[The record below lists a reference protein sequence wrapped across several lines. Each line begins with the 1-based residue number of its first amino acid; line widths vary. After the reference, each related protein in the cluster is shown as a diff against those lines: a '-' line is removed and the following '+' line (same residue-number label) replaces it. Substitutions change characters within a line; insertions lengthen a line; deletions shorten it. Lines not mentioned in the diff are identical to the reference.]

1 MNLRPGTPPSIR
13 ELRIARRLESRGQRD
28 LFGELLKLR
37 GFALG
42 EGYSL
47 GRLCAVGGEGALYAV
62 HSDVDPSLPLVG
74 KIPVVSWHTPI
85 DLTSSILRL
94 ARAIIDHEANLLE
107 TAGSPFLPQFEEL
120 LEFEN
125 PLLESARGGE
135 FAEPEPC
142 LVMERLSGHDLDV
155 WICRVHRG
163 GLVGR
168 ESLRATLDRIAVWL
182 LHALVDL
189 EGRDFLYADLRP
201 GNLRVVGRPDRR
213 VRLLDAGSCVR
224 PGENAGRFPHV
235 PSYLPPD
242 LLRAAERGEQLV
254 ATPKTQA
261 VMAGRTLYEVATG
274 ETPRAGTPVDT
285 VKLENAPISPNVA
298 EVIRALANG
307 ECEDCATAL
316 LPLTSEVEGVEAAED
331 RAEPSGAS

>member
-1 MNLRPGTPPSIR
+1 MILRPGTPPSIR
-13 ELRIARRLESRGQRD
+13 ELRIARRLESRGRRD

-37 GFALG
+37 GFVLG

-47 GRLCAVGGEGALYAV
+47 GRLCAVGGEGVLFEV

-85 DLTSSILRL
+85 ELTSRILRL
-94 ARAIIDHEANLLE
+94 ARAIIDHESNLLE
-107 TAGSPFLPQFEEL
+107 TAGSPFLPRFEEL

-125 PLLESARGGE
+125 PLIESARGGE

-142 LVMERLSGHDLDV
+142 LVMERLGGQDLDV
-155 WICRVHRG
+155 WVCRVHRG
-163 GLVGR
+163 GYISR
-168 ESLRATLDRIAVWL
+168 ETLKTSLDRIAVWL

-213 VRLLDAGSCVR
+213 IRLLDAGSCVR
-224 PGENAGRFPHV
+224 QGENGGRFPHV
-235 PSYLPPD
+235 PSYLPPA

-254 ATPKTQA
+254 ATPETQA
-261 VMAGRTLYEVATG
+261 VMAGRTLYEIATG
-274 ETPRAGTPVDT
+274 ETPRAGAPVNT
-285 VKLENAPISPNVA
+285 AKLQEAPISPNVA
-298 EVIRALANG
+298 GVISALANG
-307 ECEDCATAL
+307 DHPDCSAALASLSTGED
-316 LPLTSEVEGVEAAED
+316 EAAEA
-331 RAEPSGAS
+331 AEPSCAS